1 MARIILEKIKPSLM
15 EQLEALARAS
25 DRSLEEE
32 VLAILERVL
41 EPEVVIHPEK
51 AGWQPGFFEEV
62 IGGWQGEPLERE
74 SQPQEQERKLRLF

>member
-1 MARIILEKIKPSLM
+1 MAQIILEKIKPSLM
-15 EQLEALARAS
+15 DRLEVLARAN

-32 VLAILERVL
+32 VLAILEQVL
-41 EPEVVIHPEK
+41 ESEEVIHPEK

-74 SQPQEQERKLRLF
+74 PQPQEQERELLL